1 MTVEEISVK
10 EARKLIQ
17 DDKNNPDF
25 VILDVRT
32 PPEYAEQHLK
42 GAVNINIYDDN
53 FKDHLGKLD
62 KKKTYLVH
70 CHAGVRCFMA
80 AEIMDG
86 IGFTKIYNVDGNL
99 FE

>member
-1 MTVEEISVK
+1 MTIVEINVTK
-10 EARKLIQ
+10 ARKLIQ
-17 DDKNNPDF
+17 ENKANQNF

-32 PPEYAEQHLK
+32 PAEFAQEHLK

-53 FKDHLGKLD
+53 FEKSLEKLD

-80 AEIMDG
+80 AEVMEEK
-86 IGFTKIYNVDGNL
+86 GFTTIYSVNGNL

>member
-1 MTVEEISVK
+1 MTIVEISVRDAK
-10 EARKLIQ
+10 KLMQ
-17 DDKNNPDF
+17 ENKTNSNF

-32 PPEYAEQHLK
+32 KTEFAEEHLD
-42 GAVNINIYDDN
+42 GVVNIDIYDDN
-53 FKDHLGKLD
+53 FKKKLEKLD

-80 AEIMDG
+80 AEIMKNSR
-86 IGFTKIYNVDGNL
+86 FTKIYSVSGIL

>member
-1 MTVEEISVK
+1 MTIVEISVA
-10 EARKLIQ
+10 EAQKLMQ
-17 DDKNNPDF
+17 ENKTNPNF

-32 PPEYAEQHLK
+32 PTEFAEEHLK
-42 GAVNINIYDDN
+42 GAVNINIYDDHFEKN
-53 FKDHLGKLD
+53 LGELD

-80 AEIMDG
+80 AEVMEE
-86 IGFTKIYNVDGNL
+86 IGFTKIYSVNGNL